1 MQNHLIVSDNF
12 SSSAKAMRAAFDEKF
27 ARPKETKAERFVWDF
42 WHVPDQ
48 YTLLRT
54 PADHFFPKKIYQAF
68 LQELGAWAL
77 ENLGCSAIT
86 PPWLSN
92 YIEGCEQ
99 QLHSDV
105 PHGPWAFV
113 FSLSPVKPKF
123 KGGETL
129 ILKPDLLN
137 YWKSFSYAEDREL
150 NSFVHKVKPAFNR
163 LVVFDPRIPH
173 GVTQVSGT
181 MDPREGRLVLHG
193 WFTDPKPYFTGHLKQ
208 KSLTPLLDQGAERM
222 LTQLQELADWHGVM
236 SLRLSF
242 RGGQEPGVKLLAN
255 TLVADRPVDA
265 PNFLRLCKQSF
276 LPLLTKDFGKGEVT
290 LPMLFR

>member
-1 MQNHLIVSDNF
+1 MKNHLIVKDNF
-12 SSSAKAMRAAFDEKF
+12 SRSAKLLRAVFDEKF
-27 ARPKETKAERFVWDF
+27 ARPKAAKADRFVWDF

-54 PADHFFPKKIYQAF
+54 PADHFFPKKIYQDF
-68 LQELGAWAL
+68 LHDLGSWAL

-113 FSLSPVKPKF
+113 FSLSPPKPQF

-150 NSFVHKVKPAFNR
+150 NSFVQKVAPKFNR

-173 GVTQVSGT
+173 GVTRVSGT

-193 WFTDPKPYFTGHLKQ
+193 WFTDPKPYFTGHLKHKQ
-208 KSLTPLLDQGAERM
+208 LTPLLDQGAERF
-222 LTQLQELADWHGVM
+222 LECLQELSNWHGVM
-236 SLRLSF
+236 SVRFGFQS
-242 RGGQEPGVKLLAN
+242 GKAPTIKILAN
-255 TLVADRPVDA
+255 TLVADLEVEV
-265 PNFLRLCKQSF
+265 PNFLNLCKQSF
-276 LPLLTKDFGKGEVT
+276 LPLLTKDLGTGEAT